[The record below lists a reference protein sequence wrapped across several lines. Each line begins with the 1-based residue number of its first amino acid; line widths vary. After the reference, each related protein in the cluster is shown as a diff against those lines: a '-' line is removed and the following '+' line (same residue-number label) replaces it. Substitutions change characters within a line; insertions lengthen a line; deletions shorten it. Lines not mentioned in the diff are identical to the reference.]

1 MPVVIDATKSGE
13 LANSYCTVEEA
24 DAILD
29 SIYGCEDW
37 ATLEP
42 DAKAR
47 LLITATNN
55 IDNLP
60 IVYSSFVATQSLIFP
75 VNINDVESGYD
86 IAKRACAIQAFYIYE
101 NNQLFK
107 DAKADAHHGV
117 YDKTIAGTNEKL
129 SGINPYSYI
138 ESQVYRLLKLFINL
152 RVTSRRTNG

>member
-37 ATLEP
+37 AGLDP

-55 IDNLP
+55 INDLP
-60 IVYSSFVATQSLIFP
+60 IVYPSFVGNQSLAFP
-75 VNINDVESGYD
+75 VNIAGLESGYD
-86 IAKRACAIQAFYIYE
+86 TAKKATAIQAFYLYE
-101 NNQLFK
+101 NTQLFK
-107 DAKADAHHGV
+107 DARADVFHGV
-117 YDKTIAGTNEKL
+117 HEKTISNSTEKIN
-129 SGINPYSYI
+129 GINPYAYLSF
-138 ESQVYRLLKLFINL
+138 QVYKLLKNFISL
-152 RVTSRRTNG
+152 RVTSRRC